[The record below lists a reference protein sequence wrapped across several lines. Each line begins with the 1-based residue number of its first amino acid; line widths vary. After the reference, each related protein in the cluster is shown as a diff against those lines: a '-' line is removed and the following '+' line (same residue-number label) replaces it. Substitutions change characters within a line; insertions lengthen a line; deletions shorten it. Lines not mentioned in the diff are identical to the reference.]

1 VNSENTGRPAIP
13 PGEFMGHPKA
23 LWQLS
28 NVEMWERFSFYGM
41 RALLA
46 VYVATTFFGHLGE
59 QANAQASLVYGGY
72 TAMVYAT
79 GILGGYIADHVLG
92 YQRSILLGAIIMSA
106 GLFVLLVEDLTWF
119 LVGLSLI
126 VAGNGLFKP
135 NISTMIGKLYEPG
148 DVRRDSGFT
157 VFYMSINLGA
167 FIAPFVTASWIGVQ
181 FGMKWGF
188 FAAAIGMVL
197 STLFLEVAKR
207 SLGPVGRP
215 AEGKEGWGMFFL
227 VGIGALLMSIGVYF
241 LLSES
246 SILGILLLNIM
257 AFVILYFFSSS
268 YKAAAL
274 TVVVGTALWAGL
286 QLMMYQGAEGGG
298 FLDHIR
304 ANAFDQVPL
313 LAWCLVVVLAAI
325 VFMVRQL
332 RVGDKVQVQRYI
344 AMVILFVANACFW
357 ALFEQAGSSL
367 NFFAREFV
375 SPIQSFIPILSFS
388 GEEWANGGFGIF
400 QSLNPLYILLFA
412 PAFAALWPW
421 LDKRNMNPS
430 IPRKFALGLIQV
442 ALGFYVLVFAIANF
456 QNAAGLVPWIFLALT
471 YLLHTTGE
479 LCLSP
484 IGLSMVTKLAAEKE
498 TGMAMGGWFLS
509 VAMAQYVAGL
519 IAAIASG
526 GSGGGEHGPAIGATI
541 GQYSDTYWMLFLIGL
556 GFGVVYLVVAPLI
569 NKLMH
574 GVK

>member
-1 VNSENTGRPAIP
+1 MSTQTEAAKRPDIP
-13 PGEFMGHPKA
+13 PGEFLGHPKA

-28 NVEMWERFSFYGM
+28 NVELWERFSYYGM

-46 VYVATTFFGHLGE
+46 VYVATMFFDHLGD

-72 TAMVYAT
+72 TALVYAT
-79 GILGGYIADHVLG
+79 GIIGGYIADHVLG
-92 YQRSILLGAIIMSA
+92 YQRSILLGAIIMAA
-106 GLFVLLVEDLTWF
+106 GLFVLLIEDLTWF
-119 LVGLSLI
+119 LVGLALI

-135 NISTMIGKLYEPG
+135 NISTMIGKLYAPG

-157 VFYMSINLGA
+157 IFYMGINLGA
-167 FIAPFVTASWIGVQ
+167 LIAPLITAAWIGATW
-181 FGMKWGF
+181 GLKWGF
-188 FAAAIGMVL
+188 FAAAIGMIL
-197 STLFLEVAKR
+197 STLFLEVAKK
-207 SLGPVGRP
+207 SLGHIGLPP
-215 AEGKEGWGMFFL
+215 KEKEGWGRFFL
-227 VGIGALLMSIGVYF
+227 VGIGALVMAVGVFF

-246 SILGILLLNIM
+246 EILGWLLGAIM
-257 AFVILYFFSSS
+257 LALIAYFIISGIKS
-268 YKAAAL
+268 
-274 TVVVGTALWAGL
+274 
-286 QLMMYQGAEGGG
+286 
-298 FLDHIR
+298 
-304 ANAFDQVPL
+304 
-313 LAWCLVVVLAAI
+313 
-325 VFMVRQL
+325 
-332 RVGDKVQVQRYI
+332 GDKVQLQRYL
-344 AMVILFVANACFW
+344 AMIILFVANACFW
-357 ALFEQAGSSL
+357 ALFEQAGSSM

-375 SPIQSFIPILSFS
+375 TPMFGSMETWQS
-388 GEEWANGGFGIF
+388 GGFGIF

-412 PAFAALWPW
+412 PLFAAMWPW

-442 ALGFYVLVFAIANF
+442 AAGFYILVFAIANF
-456 QNAAGLVPWIFLALT
+456 QNAAGLVPWFFLALT

-509 VAMAQYVAGL
+509 IAMAQYVAGL

-526 GSGGGEHGPAIGATI
+526 GGHGPAAGAQI
-541 GQYSDTYWMLFLIGL
+541 GQYADTYMMLFWVGLAFGIAYLI
-556 GFGVVYLVVAPLI
+556 VAPAI

>member
-1 VNSENTGRPAIP
+1 MSTETQNNSRPAIP

-72 TAMVYAT
+72 TAMVYAL

-106 GLFVLLVEDLTWF
+106 GLFVLLIEDLTWF

-126 VAGNGLFKP
+126 VSGNGLFKP

-167 FIAPFVTASWIGVQ
+167 FIAPFITATWIATQ

-207 SLGPVGRP
+207 SLGPVGKP
-215 AEGKEGWGMFFL
+215 PEGKEGWGMFIV
-227 VGIGALLMSIGVYF
+227 VGIGALLMSVGVYF

-246 SILGILLLNIM
+246 TILGFLLVAIM
-257 AFVILYFFSSS
+257 GGLIAYFIISGIKS
-268 YKAAAL
+268 
-274 TVVVGTALWAGL
+274 
-286 QLMMYQGAEGGG
+286 
-298 FLDHIR
+298 
-304 ANAFDQVPL
+304 
-313 LAWCLVVVLAAI
+313 
-325 VFMVRQL
+325 
-332 RVGDKVQVQRYI
+332 GDKVQLQRYI
-344 AMVILFVANACFW
+344 AMLILFFANACFW

-367 NFFAREFV
+367 NFFAREYV
-375 SPIQSFIPILSFS
+375 TPVLGSMESWQ
-388 GEEWANGGFGIF
+388 AGGFGIF

-412 PAFAALWPW
+412 PLFAALWPW

-442 ALGFYVLVFAIANF
+442 ALGFLLLVWAINNF
-456 QNAAGLVPWIFLALT
+456 QNAAGMVPWIFLALT

-509 VAMAQYVAGL
+509 IAMAQYVAGI

-526 GSGGGEHGPAIGATI
+526 GSDNGHGPALGASIT
-541 GQYSDTYWMLFLIGL
+541 QYADTYWMLFLIGL
-556 GFGVVYLVVAPLI
+556 GFGVVYFLLAPAI